1 MSSQP
6 QSGLPP
12 SQSVPIRLTAR
23 DLARLDALLASPTYR
38 HHPGAASLQRELD
51 RADVLAPD
59 ADAAGIVGM
68 HAHVDC
74 VDEHD
79 GSRHTLTLV
88 YPHEADAGAGRVS
101 VLDPWAPPCWD
112 WRSASASTGPASTDA
127 RCACACSRSHRL
139 PHDRPGGAVAAPP
152 GVRCQSTAP
161 TGQLTPVPPRPQ

>member
-101 VLDPWAPPCWD
+101 VLAPVGAALLGLAVGKCIDWPGVNGRTLRLRVLAVAPP
-112 WRSASASTGPASTDA
+112 
-127 RCACACSRSHRL
+127 
-139 PHDRPGGAVAAPP
+139 AA
-152 GVRCQSTAP
+152 
-161 TGQLTPVPPRPQ
+161 

>member
-38 HHPGAASLQRELD
+38 HHPGAASLQSELD

-101 VLDPWAPPCWD
+101 VLAPVGAALLGLAVGQRIDWPGVNGRTLRLRVLAVAPP
-112 WRSASASTGPASTDA
+112 
-127 RCACACSRSHRL
+127 
-139 PHDRPGGAVAAPP
+139 AA
-152 GVRCQSTAP
+152 
-161 TGQLTPVPPRPQ
+161 

>member
-38 HHPGAASLQRELD
+38 HQPGAASLQRELD

-101 VLDPWAPPCWD
+101 VLAPVGAALLGLAVGQRIDWPGVNGRTLRLRVLAVAPP
-112 WRSASASTGPASTDA
+112 
-127 RCACACSRSHRL
+127 
-139 PHDRPGGAVAAPP
+139 AA
-152 GVRCQSTAP
+152 
-161 TGQLTPVPPRPQ
+161 